1 MLAEKALSEE
11 FSLQKLISV
20 GTTRETSRSNV
31 EAMDGS
37 KAGTIKR
44 IPVRATSSSSGEQ
57 HQLAPGIVL
66 EGEEISEDAL
76 DTAISNLTVMKM
88 KKSGKYSVRHK
99 GGDRL
104 TCYS

>member
-1 MLAEKALSEE
+1 MLAEKTLSEE

-31 EAMDGS
+31 EAMEGS

-44 IPVRATSSSSGEQ
+44 IPVRATSSSSGKQ

-88 KKSGKYSVRHK
+88 KKAGKYSVRHK
-99 GGDRL
+99 GGD
-104 TCYS
+104 